1 MGLTRFGSPTEAAA
15 TGDMV
20 NFGWMEQ
27 IERCLELE
35 AEKQPEALRLMTHPA
50 VRFLTALTMV
60 LVVGPIECF
69 VPAGVR

>member
-1 MGLTRFGSPTEAAA
+1 
-15 TGDMV
+15 
-20 NFGWMEQ
+20 MEQ